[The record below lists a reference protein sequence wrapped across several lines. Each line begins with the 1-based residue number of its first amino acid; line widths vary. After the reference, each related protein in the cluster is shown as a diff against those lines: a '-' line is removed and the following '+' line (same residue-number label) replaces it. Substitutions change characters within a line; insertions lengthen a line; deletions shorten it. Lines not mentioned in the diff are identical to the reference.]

1 MKRPS
6 SANQTPK
13 KLYVGRTHKNFMI
26 PKYLPNIN
34 NYMREDALEE
44 ELGLLQIS
52 WNELGITP
60 EYRNVFMNIL
70 EEASDN
76 ERQNIITQEK
86 NNMKKFRDALLNLK
100 KEIEN
105 RESNLTQL
113 KKLDLLIGASM
124 NSEKNANSINTKLQN
139 VISLIKNLRINAVN
153 IVKKVIKVNQITAYY
168 SNSGKFNLYKIK
180 PEYSYDPK
188 YLLKMRNDLK
198 FLKDSAMKAF
208 IEMNNTEIDPFL
220 TNCAPAPNKLKGNK
234 RMIPISDDLM
244 KSIIESR
251 YLLLQE
257 TVLDNIERE
266 NNNNIRSS
274 DFSEMNLLT
283 KNSRHNLLK
292 KLEEEKFKL
301 GLNKIKHFPSNIKIR
316 NNFIYT
322 KGPNIGR
329 YIHDLKRGEQS
340 RYNSLFYKKK
350 ASPFTSKKKS
360 GNSNRIVIMH
370 EEIKSLSNEQFMR
383 RLGNIENMDNDNMM
397 KNEMLNETIENLQNE
412 NNKLKNE
419 LKQLEI
425 KSKEDEEKIEDIEN
439 KNNEIIK
446 RAKEYQNELEQISQK
461 RKKKEN
467 ELNNKIEQLQKD
479 IKQIQKDKSKAGD
492 NLKNEINELE
502 NKLKNEENLRKD
514 KEKQIEDLENKLK
527 EEKNEKEKINKEKE
541 EQITLYN
548 KLQEE
553 KNELEI
559 NKNTLEEEIKRIN
572 DQKNLGDE
580 DNQKMKDTIKNLEET
595 KTEQI
600 NLLKEK
606 EQIIKEKE
614 EDNQKLLAEKNIV
627 ENEKLNIQN
636 ELEKLKEEFEIQKSQ
651 YEKLMEQMQNQKN
664 ELEKLNEDYQTQK
677 NELNELRE
685 KNKIYLRKNK
695 KRRGGEIKKRRGG
708 EIKKRRGGEIK
719 KRRGGEIKKR
729 RRREIKKRRRREI
742 KKRRRRKT

>member
-168 SNSGKFNLYKIK
+168 SNSGKFNIYKIK

-266 NNNNIRSS
+266 NNNNMRSS

-316 NNFIYT
+316 NNFVYT

-397 KNEMLNETIENLQNE
+397 KNEMLNETIEKLQNE

-419 LKQLEI
+419 
-425 KSKEDEEKIEDIEN
+425 
-439 KNNEIIK
+439 NNELRI
-446 RAKEYQNELEQISQK
+446 
-461 RKKKEN
+461 
-467 ELNNKIEQLQKD
+467 
-479 IKQIQKDKSKAGD
+479 
-492 NLKNEINELE
+492 
-502 NKLKNEENLRKD
+502 KLK
-514 KEKQIEDLENKLK
+514 DLENKYNTVKDELFLTSQTLEENQKKARNIKIDENKNIYFNFLQNDLIKYCQIRIGKDGDLEQLVEKTDEEILKNNAIPLKKVIKNYDKNDIKVNNDYHLCENLK
-527 EEKNEKEKINKEKE
+527 EEEIVPE
-541 EQITLYN
+541 LYN
-548 KLQEE
+548 TNEEDIESSVNILSNSLRNSIDKSLNTSLRKSITQSNADGIYDSININENINGSRIKFSESGSILSKLTQVF
-553 KNELEI
+553 
-559 NKNTLEEEIKRIN
+559 
-572 DQKNLGDE
+572 GSV
-580 DNQKMKDTIKNLEET
+580 M
-595 KTEQI
+595 
-600 NLLKEK
+600 
-606 EQIIKEKE
+606 E
-614 EDNQKLLAEKNIV
+614 EDN
-627 ENEKLNIQN
+627 ENEN
-636 ELEKLKEEFEIQKSQ
+636 EE
-651 YEKLMEQMQNQKN
+651 
-664 ELEKLNEDYQTQK
+664 
-677 NELNELRE
+677 
-685 KNKIYLRKNK
+685 
-695 KRRGGEIKKRRGG
+695 
-708 EIKKRRGGEIK
+708 
-719 KRRGGEIKKR
+719 
-729 RRREIKKRRRREI
+729 
-742 KKRRRRKT
+742 